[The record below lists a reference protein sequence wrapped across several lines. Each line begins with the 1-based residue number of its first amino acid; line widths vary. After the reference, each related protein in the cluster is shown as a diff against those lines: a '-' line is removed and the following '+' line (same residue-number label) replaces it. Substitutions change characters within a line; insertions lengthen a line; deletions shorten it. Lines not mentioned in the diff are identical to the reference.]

1 MDLNSKEG
9 IDKFIK
15 DNLSEILSGINDTYG
30 PILIEE
36 LISRIKFTITEFNEE
51 MSSVFE
57 QLKNK
62 EQKRQK
68 MYMLI
73 KSGNIPS
80 QNEESDNISSD
91 WEKEIDTIES

>member
-1 MDLNSKEG
+1 MNLNSKEG

-15 DNLSEILSGINDTYG
+15 DNLSEILNGINDTYG
-30 PILIEE
+30 PILIDE

-51 MSSVFE
+51 MSSVFDE
-57 QLKNK
+57 LKNK

-68 MYMLI
+68 MYMMI

-80 QNEESDNISSD
+80 QNEENNNVSSE
-91 WEKEIDTIES
+91 WEQKIDTIES